1 MSKEAMELAL
11 KALETAWYHVE
22 IISGDWADRAKNAIK
37 ALEEALNQEQDEPV
51 GWLDSN
57 DIHAE
62 FMHKDLKAEHDKRGS
77 FTPRM
82 FQIPLYTTPQTKE
95 WVGLTEEELIV
106 IKGKTCPEI
115 DWSARHGVP
124 LNNGEQNAWLFSW
137 FMAFAKE
144 TEDKLKNKNT

>member
-82 FQIPLYTTPQTKE
+82 FQIPVYTTLQQRTWIGLLDDEKE
-95 WVGLTEEELIV
+95 HIEIAGGKADLTLAEKIEAIL
-106 IKGKTCPEI
+106 
-115 DWSARHGVP
+115 
-124 LNNGEQNAWLFSW
+124 
-137 FMAFAKE
+137 KE
-144 TEDKLKNKNT
+144 RNT